1 MLVFFVFVFS
11 NSFLAA
17 RSMAAGSKSRRERR
31 DLALLL
37 TSALVRGAALASSW
51 VLLAETLRPFNL
63 ISSLFVLLLLRLFV
77 DAGADGWGETGRVS
91 VNCEGGTNE
100 LLLVSL
106 LERLGRAVLVLPRVR
121 SGCASAL
128 G

>member
-1 MLVFFVFVFS
+1 
-11 NSFLAA
+11 
-17 RSMAAGSKSRRERR
+17 MAAGSKSRRERR

-63 ISSLFVLLLLRLFV
+63 ISSLLLLLLLLLRLFV
-77 DAGADGWGETGRVS
+77 DAGADGWVETGRVS

-100 LLLVSL
+100 LLRVSL
-106 LERLGRAVLVLPRVR
+106 LERLGRAVRVLPRVR
-121 SGCASAL
+121 SGCASTL